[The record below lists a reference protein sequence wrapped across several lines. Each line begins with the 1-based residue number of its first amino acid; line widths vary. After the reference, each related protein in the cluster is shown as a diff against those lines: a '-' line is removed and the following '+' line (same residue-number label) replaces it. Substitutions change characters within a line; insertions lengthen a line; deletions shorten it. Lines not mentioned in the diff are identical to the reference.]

1 MSVALKPGKLIA
13 EPTVSAGYAKA
24 LLDLAVA
31 RGAPA
36 AALLER
42 SDIDPAILAD
52 QDNRLPL
59 ARFQVLMRAAK
70 ALTGEAA
77 LALKFGET
85 SLLAEM
91 SIVGL
96 ISEAAETLTEALA
109 QLNRYGRLVIEVAGV
124 GGGDRFAVVRGEGEH
139 RGAFWLEDR
148 RPDPDDFPELTES
161 TLARFACGVAR
172 QFGGPPLARAVH
184 VTHPEPAYRS
194 EYDRIFRAPVTFGA
208 SRNALLIDNG
218 WTTRGTGRSNRYV
231 FGIFSERAE
240 ALMKSLETVRTT
252 RGRVESA
259 LIPILHTGETDMS
272 RLARE
277 LGVSRPT
284 LYRQLKAEG
293 VGYEALLDD
302 LRHRMALHYLDGQKV
317 SVSQTAYLVGFSD
330 PSAFSK
336 AFKRWTGASPARRGT
351 G

>member
-1 MSVALKPGKLIA
+1 MSAALTPSKLAA

-24 LLDLAVA
+24 LLDLASA

-36 AALLER
+36 VEMLRRA
-42 SDIDPAILAD
+42 DIDPILLLD
-52 QDNRLPL
+52 QDNRLPF

-70 ALTGEAA
+70 TLTGDPA

-85 SLLAEM
+85 SLFAEM

-96 ISEAAETLTEALA
+96 ISEAAETLAEGLA
-109 QLNRYGRLVIEVAGV
+109 QLNRYGRLVVEVAGL
-124 GGGDRFAVVRGEGEH
+124 GGGDRFVVVRGDGEH

-148 RPDPDDFPELTES
+148 RPDPDLFPELTES
-161 TLARFACGVAR
+161 TMARFACGVAR
-172 QFGGPPLARAVH
+172 QFGGPPLARAVE
-184 VTHPEPAYRS
+184 VTHPEPAYRA
-194 EYDRIFRAPVTFGA
+194 EYDRIFHAPVRFRAG
-208 SRNALLIDNG
+208 RNALLIDAS
-218 WTTRGTGRSNRYV
+218 WTKRTTGRSNRYV
-231 FGIFSERAE
+231 FGIFSERAQ
-240 ALMKSLETVRTT
+240 ALMKSLETARTT

-293 VGYEALLDD
+293 VRYEALLDD
-302 LRHRMALHYLDGQKV
+302 LRHRMARHYLDGQRV
-317 SVSQTAYLVGFSD
+317 SVSQTAYLIGFSD

-351 G
+351 S

>member
-13 EPTVSAGYAKA
+13 EPTVSAGYDKA

-96 ISEAAETLTEALA
+96 ISEAAATLTEGLA

-184 VTHPEPAYRS
+184 VTHPEPAYRA

-208 SRNALLIDNG
+208 DRNALLIDNE
-218 WTTRGTGRSNRYV
+218 WTTRATGRSNRYV

-240 ALMKSLETVRTT
+240 ALLKGLESVRTV

-259 LIPILHTGETDMS
+259 LIPILHTGETDMG

-277 LGVSRPT
+277 LGLSRPT

-293 VGYEALLDD
+293 LSYEALLDD
-302 LRHRMALHYLDGQKV
+302 LRHRMALHYLDGRKV

-336 AFKRWTGASPARRGT
+336 AFKRWTGASPLRRGA